1 MWFKKLTGAEKRKNR
16 DGRNTNAEL
25 NRKTIRA
32 TAKCKSKPSKD
43 QGRRQE
49 ASSSVGQVDATSTGV
64 ASESSGTKES
74 KQGATLPSTSSSSI
88 GVASGSCETQR
99 PEPGANLS
107 STASSSTGLTL
118 GSAGFHSACFT
129 NQSKAFE
136 QSPNTGQED
145 TGQLNPE
152 NIADLICQKMAW
164 GPYDPEI

>member
-1 MWFKKLTGAEKRKNR
+1 MWFKKPTGAEKRKNR
-16 DGRNTNAEL
+16 DGRNTNSEK

-32 TAKCKSKPSKD
+32 TAKCKSKPSQS

-88 GVASGSCETQR
+88 GVASGSSETER
-99 PEPGANLS
+99 PEPTANL
-107 STASSSTGLTL
+107 STASSSTGLNL
-118 GSAGFHSACFT
+118 GSAGFHSACLT
-129 NQSKAFE
+129 SQSKAFE
-136 QSPNTGQED
+136 QCPNTGQVD

-152 NIADLICQKMAW
+152 NIADLICQQMAW

>member
-1 MWFKKLTGAEKRKNR
+1 MVQKAHWSREEKNG
-16 DGRNTNAEL
+16 DGRNTNSEK

-32 TAKCKSKPSKD
+32 TAKCKSKPSQS

-88 GVASGSCETQR
+88 GVASGSSETER
-99 PEPGANLS
+99 PEPTANLS
-107 STASSSTGLTL
+107 SAASSSTGLNL
-118 GSAGFHSACFT
+118 GSAGFHSACLT
-129 NQSKAFE
+129 SQSKAFE
-136 QSPNTGQED
+136 QCPNTGQVD